1 MKNICFPHLA
11 ALLPTL
17 LPLFPFPSSSAS
29 GCGGAKCMQKA
40 RQLITKFWRQP
51 GENNQIPTT
60 ILFLFY
66 LLLLNI
72 SSAYYPLTMDFPRY
86 FLSLWSW
93 ISRNLK
99 TSSSLCTIKR
109 RLKGVSKVKLHRS
122 CILDPAVFLLFAPV
136 AERYCQCSELSL
148 TSPIRVVMY
157 SITVPSWQ
165 SLKTSQLTTS
175 RVLSTFR
182 QTNISDV

>member
-1 MKNICFPHLA
+1 
-11 ALLPTL
+11 
-17 LPLFPFPSSSAS
+17 
-29 GCGGAKCMQKA
+29 MQKA
-40 RQLITKFWRQP
+40 RQLITKFWRRP

-60 ILFLFY
+60 ILFLFLSATPQH
-66 LLLLNI
+66 LLRLLPTNYGL
-72 SSAYYPLTMDFPRY
+72 SAVLLIFMELDKPK
-86 FLSLWSW
+86 SQ
-93 ISRNLK
+93 

-122 CILDPAVFLLFAPV
+122 CILDSAVFLLFAPV

-182 QTNISDV
+182 QTNISDVSDVSADVSDVIYDSSPRK

>member
-1 MKNICFPHLA
+1 MKNICFLHLA
-11 ALLPTL
+11 APLPTL
-17 LPLFPFPSSSAS
+17 LPPPTSLPRLPRAVEEQSVCRTQNFGADPEKITKSLRQFSSS
-29 GCGGAKCMQKA
+29 
-40 RQLITKFWRQP
+40 
-51 GENNQIPTT
+51 
-60 ILFLFY
+60 FY

-93 ISRNLK
+93 ISPNLK

-165 SLKTSQLTTS
+165 SLKTSQIYQSLDKQTFQTFQTFQLT
-175 RVLSTFR
+175 F
-182 QTNISDV
+182 QT